1 MVCISR
7 KIKINALKDTITH
20 MATQPRD
27 FEQCKAMLY
36 VIAMKKQ
43 LKILDVHL
51 VQTGGKET
59 ESRTKGKS
67 STIW

>member
-1 MVCISR
+1 
-7 KIKINALKDTITH
+7 

-59 ESRTKGKS
+59 ESRAKGKS
-67 STIW
+67 SAI